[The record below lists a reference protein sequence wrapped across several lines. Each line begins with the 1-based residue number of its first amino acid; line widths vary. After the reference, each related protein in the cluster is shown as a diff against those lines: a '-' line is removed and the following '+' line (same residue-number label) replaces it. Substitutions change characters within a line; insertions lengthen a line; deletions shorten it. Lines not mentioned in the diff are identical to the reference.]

1 MVSASKTLA
10 LAAFLPLAVAT
21 QAAAEFRYETGNG
34 GHVLVYG
41 QFDPAYLSFDD
52 GVSTTSEIVDN
63 TNSNSR
69 IGFWYRQPTDAGE
82 FSANF
87 ETSFGFR
94 PSGATNQNLT
104 PDGINWRRTNI
115 RKLEAIWGDDRFGT
129 FYLGQ
134 GSMSSDGASSQ
145 DLSGTSLVLYNS
157 ISDTSGAFQ
166 FRTNAGALS
175 SNFIRQAFGS
185 FDGGRKGRVRYDTP
199 SYGGLRFSASY
210 GEEILAENVDEKVTD
225 VSMLYSDQFGS
236 VTMVG
241 ALAYS
246 RAEFDA
252 GAVFHDTIGSF
263 SLLHT
268 SGFNVTV
275 AAGDRNESGNYVYGK
290 LGYKADWF
298 SVGTT
303 ALAIDYYSGQDQTS
317 LGSDSDS
324 FGIGI
329 VQSFDK
335 SNIEAYL
342 GYRDYSLTETTETYQ
357 DASSIMFGARW
368 KF

>member
-1 MVSASKTLA
+1 
-10 LAAFLPLAVAT
+10 
-21 QAAAEFRYETGNG
+21 
-34 GHVLVYG
+34 
-41 QFDPAYLSFDD
+41 
-52 GVSTTSEIVDN
+52 
-63 TNSNSR
+63 
-69 IGFWYRQPTDAGE
+69 
-82 FSANF
+82 
-87 ETSFGFR
+87 
-94 PSGATNQNLT
+94 
-104 PDGINWRRTNI
+104 
-115 RKLEAIWGDDRFGT
+115 
-129 FYLGQ
+129 
-134 GSMSSDGASSQ
+134 MSSDGASSK